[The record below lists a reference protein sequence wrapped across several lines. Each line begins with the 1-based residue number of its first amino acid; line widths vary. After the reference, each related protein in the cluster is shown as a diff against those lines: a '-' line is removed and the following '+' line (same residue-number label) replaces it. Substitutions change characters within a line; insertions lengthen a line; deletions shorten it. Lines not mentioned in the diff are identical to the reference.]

1 MSADARISAITTRII
16 ERSKPT
22 RERYLGRLHD
32 AALLLPLPRR
42 IRAESDRRHNVI
54 NAAVDA
60 ARGPGVV
67 VVAAEKGAA
76 AKGAVAAA
84 PKGDSSNSA
93 MAISVIPVSA
103 ATTAITDDAD
113 AISVDA
119 ADSVRR
125 TDRAVAEE
133 AVVVAADK
141 SKHLAH
147 RSLP

>member
-1 MSADARISAITTRII
+1 MARAIAT
-16 ERSKPT
+16 
-22 RERYLGRLHD
+22 LLH
-32 AALLLPLPRR
+32 
-42 IRAESDRRHNVI
+42 SNSNRHRTIPSHLV
-54 NAAVDA
+54 APKEA
-60 ARGPGVV
+60 